1 MPITR
6 TEPRQREVMKQPEG
20 GVSGN
25 RRGTIEPRKGST
37 DLTRISWVLRDA
49 CDPSRAATLIHPVG
63 SNPWEN
69 PLTEIERVAQ
79 RPCAVLGLGPTG
91 WKATLSQVV

>member
-1 MPITR
+1 
-6 TEPRQREVMKQPEG
+6 
-20 GVSGN
+20 VSGN

-69 PLTEIERVAQ
+69 PLTEI
-79 RPCAVLGLGPTG
+79 
-91 WKATLSQVV
+91 